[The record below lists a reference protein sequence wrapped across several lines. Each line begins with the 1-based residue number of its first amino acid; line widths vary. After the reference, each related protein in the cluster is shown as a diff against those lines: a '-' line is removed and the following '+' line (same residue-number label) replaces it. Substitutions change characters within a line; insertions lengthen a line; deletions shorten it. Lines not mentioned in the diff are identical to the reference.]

1 MRSLVSRR
9 FTGDELQWLTTTQL
23 WSYSSLTMRS
33 WIYFARRR
41 SCTSTSL
48 FVLFQRCSTLQL
60 FTVFVSYAEHTFHV
74 CFALMT
80 RKTAALYQ
88 AVLQKVHELVPQFQP
103 TQVIADFQEAPL
115 LPSVLCS
122 GTMLQCKAVGFTLRE
137 RLLKV
142 YAYWARR
149 THIRTTH
156 IRMTVFR
163 CLLSLPLL
171 PVGDIICPHLTR
183 SVLCWTTSCRLSH

>member
-1 MRSLVSRR
+1 VADNDTALVLLFANDAQLDLLRTASLVYID
-9 FTGDELQWLTTTQL
+9 FTFRVVPT
-23 WSYSSLTMRS
+23 
-33 WIYFARRR
+33 
-41 SCTSTSL
+41 L
-48 FVLFQRCSTLQL
+48 FYQL

-142 YAYWARR
+142 YAYWACR